1 MPSGSSRGVRGATAQ
16 PVTEPAANGMIKS
29 RLLSAAI
36 AIPPTLGAIYLGPP
50 YFDLFVLV
58 AAFILL
64 WEWVRLCGRGVVEW
78 PTIVLAAVVPGAVG
92 CAMLLGIGS
101 AMLVLAAGLAAALLF
116 IALAPDAPRR
126 SRRRWLAIG
135 VLYLGL
141 PCVLLVELRGDD
153 AAGRVLLLWL
163 FAVVWAAD
171 TGAFVFGRWVGG
183 PRLAPKVSPAK
194 TWAGFVGGTVCAA
207 AVGAAFTGT
216 IGQVGAS
223 LLAAAGGLLGVASAL
238 GDLLESWIKRRFGVK
253 DAGGIM
259 PGHGGLLDRVDGLL
273 AATVALAV
281 MGGLGEVGLFAW
293 Y

>member
-1 MPSGSSRGVRGATAQ
+1 MPSRSSRAVKGATAP

-50 YFDLFVLV
+50 YFDLFVLI
-58 AAFILL
+58 AALILQ
-64 WEWVRLCGRGVVEW
+64 WEWVRLCGRDVLQW
-78 PTIVLAAVVPGAVG
+78 PTAVSVIAVLGAVG
-92 CAMLLGIGS
+92 CATIFGTGV
-101 AMLVLAAGLAAALLF
+101 AMLVLAAGVVAALLSV
-116 IALAPDAPRR
+116 AMAPDVLER

-135 VLYLGL
+135 VLYVGV
-141 PCVLLVELRGDD
+141 PCVLLMWLRGNDET
-153 AAGRVLLLWL
+153 GRVLLLWL
-163 FAVVWAAD
+163 FAIVWAAD

-183 PRLAPKVSPAK
+183 PRLAPRISPAK

-207 AVGAAFTGT
+207 AVGIAFSGA
-216 IGQVGAS
+216 IEEVGVI
-223 LLAAAGGLLGVASAL
+223 LLAAAGGLLGVAAAL

-273 AATVALAV
+273 AATVVLAA